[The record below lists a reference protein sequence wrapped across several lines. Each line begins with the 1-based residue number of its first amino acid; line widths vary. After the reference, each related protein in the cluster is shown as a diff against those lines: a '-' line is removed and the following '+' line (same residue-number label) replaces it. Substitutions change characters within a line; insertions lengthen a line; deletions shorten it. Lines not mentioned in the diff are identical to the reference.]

1 MITFTKPQNL
11 NGTELRDELN
21 AAGVSISYDKFS
33 VTIDDDVLSLD
44 ITETDKIKAVGVVAA
59 HNGTIVA
66 PEPTVSDKL
75 ANAGLSVA
83 VLKEALGL

>member
-21 AAGVSISYDKFS
+21 AAGVSISYSQFS
-33 VTIDDDVLSLD
+33 VNIDDDVLLLD
-44 ITETDKIKAVGVVAA
+44 IEQSDEIKAAGIVAV

-66 PEPTVSDKL
+66 PEPTVADKL
-75 ANAGLSVA
+75 AAAGLSVDD
-83 VLKEALGL
+83 LKMALGL